1 MPQYPYPRP
10 PIITVDAQ
18 GNVIRTPEQKVG
30 TIGPIPNSYMTPSLQ
45 GLPEAIPWQERWEL
59 PPPAVKLP
67 DRAFKVGSSPL
78 ATIGKKVGSTLIG
91 AIPGGRLGLG
101 LLGRAN
107 QQLSRPTPLPPVG
120 PPVGWGEPDQ
130 TIPESVNLNT
140 LRNEL
145 ILRAATRPPAVPR
158 PRVTTTWAPSS
169 VIVPWPGS

>member
-18 GNVIRTPEQKVG
+18 GNVI
-30 TIGPIPNSYMTPSLQ
+30 MTPSLQ
-45 GLPEAIPWQERWEL
+45 GLPEAIHPRFPSPWQERWEL